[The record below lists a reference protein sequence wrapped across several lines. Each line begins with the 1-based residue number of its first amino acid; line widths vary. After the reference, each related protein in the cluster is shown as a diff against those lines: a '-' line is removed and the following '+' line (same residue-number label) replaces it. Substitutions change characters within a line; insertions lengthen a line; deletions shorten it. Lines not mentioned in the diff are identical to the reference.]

1 MSVAERSRFLGAEL
15 MKLPRESLLRL
26 LRFGTVGLAVMIFFM
41 ALNWAFGQVLA
52 PQLAFLAAYPPALL
66 LHYLLNKRW
75 TFADPTPTDSRKV
88 ADYLHTVLVTF
99 LIQWPV
105 FTLAQGAFG
114 CPAWLAAGV
123 ANLTQ
128 MTASFLLLQW
138 RVFHPDAARRE
149 LTACDAWGR
158 LLGLVVTLA
167 LSTLLLW
174 TVLGKWEFPRLG
186 GEQGDYYNRLLRGF
200 QQGSLALDL
209 PVPPRLAQLTT
220 PWDPTQRPAD
230 LLVPPDVSYANG
242 KFYLY
247 FGVAPVVTLLAP
259 FKLLT
264 GQELPF
270 PYALATFVLAAFW
283 MLAALWL
290 RVVRDQFPRAS
301 LLTRIGG
308 IAVFGLCGG
317 LLVLARRANFW
328 ELPIAAGQFYLSA
341 FVACAYAALR
351 APRPSRWLA
360 LAGLCLGLAV
370 GCRPTLVVAGVGL
383 AVLVLALTARAVRRD
398 GTAWPPAFVRHCLW
412 GGVPLALCVAAL
424 LAYNNARFGSPFEFG
439 LNYQLTSVYEAKARH
454 FSLSYVP
461 FNLRAYFWAVPEVSR
476 YFPFLAQPELPTPP
490 AGYYSAEFVYGLLW
504 VCPVLLLVALTG
516 RQLVR
521 CRDDLPPDAAVVAG
535 VCGAMAFV
543 TTALML
549 CFNTAVSRYE
559 ADFLPW
565 WLLCGLVGFAAW
577 EQRAEKTA
585 RGRALFVAAVSISGL
600 AAFLGSSALHGMLQD
615 RNPAAYRALG
625 RAFNTPIAWWEQ
637 LTGQPTGPA
646 EMEVYFSIRP
656 GKGRE
661 PLLALGRHVPGSAM
675 FYVEHLDGERV
686 KFSFES
692 ARQELIETEPIAL
705 PRGRPHRVRLE
716 TGALYP
722 PAEHPLFADRSPLE
736 IASVKDWLRIVV
748 NGRVL
753 LDRPANAPE
762 ISPSAVV
769 AGADRRSG
777 RDAVFSGVI
786 DHVSRTG
793 LPPPL
798 VDSGAGGDLF
808 LAVKL
813 PSPGV
818 AWTPAFTVPA
828 NEVGLAQ
835 PLVTVGES
843 GRSDL
848 LAVAPAEESFKF
860 FYERWGAGAVESPVF
875 PLAAERSLALR
886 VRLGSLLAIAPD
898 SPLAVL
904 RRTLAVWQDGK
915 PIWWLRTGPPPT
927 DAGVVRVAR
936 NTIGS
941 NTAATLFRG
950 RVADWQ
956 REPAPAVWRPGAFA
970 GLELWIG
977 GRAAGTQPL
986 VATGNAGA
994 ANTLA
999 IDWTQP
1005 GVARLVYD
1013 HWGYSATSGPE
1024 FPWTDGEAHAL
1035 GIELPSFR
1043 ALDSTGTAQT
1053 GKLRVRVDGQVVWEA
1068 DVSFY
1073 PAASETLVIGE
1084 NRAGSSV
1091 ATPELTSVVLD
1102 VRQIPL
1108 ANENR

>member
-1 MSVAERSRFLGAEL
+1 

-26 LRFGTVGLAVMIFFM
+26 LRFGTVGVTVMFFFM
-41 ALNWAFGQVLA
+41 ALNWAFGRVLA

-75 TFADPTPTDSRKV
+75 TFADATPTDSRKV

-105 FTLAQGAFG
+105 FTLAQTVFG
-114 CPAWLAAGV
+114 CPAWFAAGV

-138 RVFHPDAARRE
+138 RVFHPDAAKRE
-149 LTACDAWGR
+149 LTARDAWGR

-167 LSTLLLW
+167 LSALLLW

-200 QQGSLALDL
+200 QHGTLALDL
-209 PVPPRLAQLTT
+209 PVPPRLAQLAT

-230 LLVPPDVSYANG
+230 LFVPPDVSYANG

-308 IAVFGLCGG
+308 LVVLGLCGG

-341 FVACAYAALR
+341 FVACSYAALR

-370 GCRPTLVVAGVGL
+370 GCRPTLVVAGAGL
-383 AVLVLALTARAVRRD
+383 AVLVLALTARAARRD
-398 GTAWPPAFVRHCLW
+398 GAGWLPTFVRHCLW
-412 GGVPLALCVAAL
+412 AGVPLALCVAAL
-424 LAYNNARFGSPFEFG
+424 LAYNQARFGNPLEFG

-461 FNLRAYFWAVPEVSR
+461 FNLRAYFWVVPEVNR
-476 YFPFLAQPELPTPP
+476 YFPFLSQPELPTPP
-490 AGYYSAEFVYGLLW
+490 AGYYSAEFVYGLFW

-516 RQLVR
+516 RQLAR
-521 CRDDLPPDAAVVAG
+521 RRDDWPADAAVLVG
-535 VCGAMAFV
+535 VCGAMALV

-577 EQRAEKTA
+577 EQRAAKPGL
-585 RGRALFVAAVSISGL
+585 GRALFAVAAGVSGL
-600 AAFLGSSALHGMLQD
+600 AAFLGSSALHGMLLD
-615 RNPAAYRALG
+615 RNPEAYRALG
-625 RAFNTPIAWWEQ
+625 RAFNTPIAWWEK
-637 LTGQPTGPA
+637 LTGQSTGPV

-675 FYVEHLDGERV
+675 FYVEHLDDDRV

-736 IASVKDWLRIVV
+736 IASVKDWVRIAVD
-748 NGRVL
+748 GRML
-753 LDRPANAPE
+753 LDRAAGAPE
-762 ISPSAVV
+762 IPPDAVA

-786 DHVSRTG
+786 DRVTRTG

-798 VDSGAGGDLF
+798 VDTGAGGDVS

-813 PSPGV
+813 PAPGV
-818 AWTPAFTVPA
+818 AWTTAFAVPA

-860 FYERWGAGAVESPVF
+860 FYERWGAGLVESPIF
-875 PLAAERSLALR
+875 PLGAERALALR
-886 VRLGSLLAIAPD
+886 VRLGSLLAIAPG
-898 SPLAVL
+898 SPLVAL

-915 PIWWLRTGPPPT
+915 PIWWLRTEPPPA

-936 NTIGS
+936 NAIGS
-941 NTAATLFRG
+941 NAAATLFRG
-950 RVADWQ
+950 RIGDWR
-956 REPAPAVWRPGAFA
+956 REPAPAAWRAGPFA
-970 GLELWIG
+970 GVELTLG
-977 GRAAGTQPL
+977 GRGVGTQPL
-986 VATGNAGA
+986 VATGKAGA

-999 IDWTQP
+999 IDWSRP
-1005 GVARLVYD
+1005 GVARLLYD

-1024 FPWTDGEAHAL
+1024 FAWADGEAHAL
-1035 GIELPSFR
+1035 AIELPAFPTLGGNG
-1043 ALDSTGTAQT
+1043 AAQK
-1053 GKLRVRVDGQVVWEA
+1053 GPLRVRVDGRVVWETE
-1068 DVSFY
+1068 VSFY
-1073 PAASETLVIGE
+1073 PAASETLVLGE

-1091 ATPELTSVVLD
+1091 AAPELTSVLLD
-1102 VRQIPL
+1102 VRQVPL
-1108 ANENR
+1108 GNEKP